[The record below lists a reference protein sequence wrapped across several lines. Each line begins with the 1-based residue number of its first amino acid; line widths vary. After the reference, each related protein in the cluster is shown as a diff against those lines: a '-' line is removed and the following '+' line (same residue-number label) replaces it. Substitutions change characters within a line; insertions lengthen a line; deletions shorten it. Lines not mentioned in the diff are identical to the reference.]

1 LRLFLKAV
9 SALAHSCALRATN
22 ELLWMEVSS
31 VKKSFVITIALSVVL
46 VIAAACGSKTGS
58 NEMVATGKVIKT
70 VPVGNLTAT
79 LSNDS
84 GVLKHGNQELTISF
98 TDASGKL
105 VDVGAISLNFHMDQM
120 GTMAA
125 MNESA
130 TFTTTNTPGVYRGKV
145 NIEVGGEWQGQL
157 AYEGPAGKG
166 KTTFSVTVQ

>member
-1 LRLFLKAV
+1 
-9 SALAHSCALRATN
+9 
-22 ELLWMEVSS
+22 MEVSS
-31 VKKSFVITIALSVVL
+31 VKKSLVITIALGVVF

-58 NEMVATGKVIKT
+58 NESVATGKVIKT

-84 GVLKHGNQELTISF
+84 GVLKRGNQELTISF
-98 TDASGKL
+98 ADASGKL
-105 VDVGAISLNFHMDQM
+105 VDPGAMSLNFHMDQM

-125 MNESA
+125 MNDSA
-130 TFTTTNTPGVYRGKV
+130 TITTTSTPGVVRGKV

-166 KTTFSVTVQ
+166 KTTFSVSVQ